1 MKITVF
7 NLAIS
12 TKCIFI
18 LICFLFLASC
28 SERSNKF
35 NVNDLKGDWV
45 QDIWGKNYNKENTF
59 PNETY
64 NFINDSI
71 VDTKIGFHKITFN
84 ENDYENREYKFL
96 GTKTKY
102 MIEQDSLKMFNPVD
116 STWYSRKIITLSP
129 DSLILIAPP
138 NIIQK
143 FYKFERSIDSIPKFN
158 MIALY
163 ASGCYGKCPSLKIL
177 IEENGNVTFYGIRY
191 TEKEG
196 LYKSSITK
204 EQYDEFQN
212 KFRYVLLRNYEESNE
227 LGYAD
232 AQKTTAILVK
242 NNSIYKSFKEN
253 SISVP
258 RDLEYAI
265 IPIKHL
271 HYSLNLTEIPKDSLT
286 FQSKYEYSGFKSNNE
301 IWQLTGAENFLL
313 YKYLMNAKLSKHRFK
328 GEYKLIY
335 TEMYNSDENI
345 LAQILTDGQYY
356 KYILSNGTYF
366 TLDIGFNFIN
376 NNQSIVNFK
385 QILPKTER

>member
-1 MKITVF
+1 MKIKEF

-12 TKCIFI
+12 TNYIF
-18 LICFLFLASC
+18 ICFLFLASC

-35 NVNDLKGDWV
+35 NINDLKGDWF
-45 QDIWGKNYNKENTF
+45 QDTWGKNYNEENTF

-84 ENDYENREYKFL
+84 ENDYKNRKYKFL

-102 MIEQDSLKMFNPVD
+102 MIEQDSLKMFNLVD

-129 DSLILIAPP
+129 DSLILLASP
-138 NIIQK
+138 NNIQR

-177 IEENGNVTFYGIRY
+177 IEDNGNVTFYGIRY

-196 LYKSSITK
+196 LYKSSITR
-204 EQYDEFQN
+204 ELYDEFQN
-212 KFRYVLLRNYEESNE
+212 KFRYVLLRKYEESNE

-232 AQKTTAILVK
+232 AQEITAILVK
-242 NNSIYKSFKEN
+242 DNFIYKSFLVN
-253 SISVP
+253 SISIP

-271 HYSLNLTEIPKDSLT
+271 HYSLNLKEIPKDSLS

-301 IWQLTGAENFLL
+301 IWQLTGAEDFLL
-313 YKYLMNAKLSKHRFK
+313 YKYLMNAKISKQRFK

-335 TEMYNSDENI
+335 TELYNADENI

-356 KYILSNGTYF
+356 KYILSNGSYF

-385 QILPKTER
+385 QILPKAER